1 MTMNWEEK
9 YADRVMSPEAAC
21 ALIRS
26 GDTLAS
32 NFGGSIPYAFLDTLA
47 DYSLGRLENVTL
59 YLAGFYKQTKIADR
73 VYNSHI
79 AVKSCFLG
87 PWERKVIAEGSNLS
101 YQAMHLANINH
112 DRMGKHRAR
121 VLLAAGSVPD
131 ENGMISLGVAPF
143 DPKLLDICE
152 TVIVQVNRNMP
163 FVYGENCRIPAERV
177 TALVPMDEELPE
189 MVMAAPNDI
198 QRRIAGHIVER
209 VVDGAC
215 VQFGIGGISAA
226 IGEALMERHD
236 LGCHSEML
244 TEPIMA
250 LMKAGVINNSRKS
263 FCPGKTAFTNALGTA
278 ELYRFMDRN
287 PALEAHPTAWLND
300 PRNIAKNDNMIS
312 VNGALCVDLTGQV
325 CAESIGFRQFS
336 GTGGQLD
343 YVRGARW
350 SRGGKSFL
358 TIPSVHVDKAGVQRS
373 NISLTLP
380 AGSIITTPR
389 ADVHF
394 VVTEYGA
401 ADLQDEPVD
410 VRAKRLIAVAHP
422 DFRDEL
428 LFQAKKAGYIV

>member
-1 MTMNWEEK
+1 MDWKEK

-26 GDTLAS
+26 GDVVTS
-32 NFGGSIPYAFLDTLA
+32 NFGGSIPYAFLDVLA
-47 DYSLGRLENVTL
+47 DYALEHLENVTL
-59 YLAGFYKQTKIADR
+59 YLAGFYKQTKIADKM
-73 VYNSHI
+73 YNPHI

-87 PWERKVIAEGSNLS
+87 PWERKAAAEGSDLS

-112 DRMGKHRAR
+112 DRFGKHRAR
-121 VLLAAGSVPD
+121 VVLAAGSVPD
-131 ENGMISLGVAPF
+131 ENGRISLGVAPF
-143 DPKLLDICE
+143 DPKLLDVCE
-152 TVIVQVNRNMP
+152 NVIVQVNRNMP
-163 FVYGENCRIPAERV
+163 FVCGEACQIPAERV
-177 TALVPMDEELPE
+177 TALVPMDEALPE
-189 MVMAAPNDI
+189 MLMAPPNDA
-198 QRRIAGHIVER
+198 QRRIAAHIVER
-209 VVDGAC
+209 VPDGAC
-215 VQFGIGGISAA
+215 VQFGIGGVSDAM
-226 IGEALMERHD
+226 GEALTVRRD

-263 FCPGKTAFTNALGTA
+263 FCPGKTVFTNALGTS

-300 PRNIAKNDNMIS
+300 PRNIARNDNMIS
-312 VNGALCVDLTGQV
+312 VNGALCVDLAGQV
-325 CAESIGFRQFS
+325 CAESIGFKQFS

-358 TIPSVHVDKAGVQRS
+358 TLPSVHVDKAGVRHS

-380 AGSIITTPR
+380 MGSIVTTPR

-394 VVTEYGA
+394 IVTEYGA
-401 ADLQDEPVD
+401 ADLQDEPMD
-410 VRAKRLIAVAHP
+410 VRAKRLIAIAHP
-422 DFRDEL
+422 DYRDEL
-428 LFQAKKAGYIV
+428 LFQAKKAGYIL

>member
-1 MTMNWEEK
+1 M
-9 YADRVMSPEAAC
+9 
-21 ALIRS
+21 
-26 GDTLAS
+26 
-32 NFGGSIPYAFLDTLA
+32 
-47 DYSLGRLENVTL
+47 
-59 YLAGFYKQTKIADR
+59 
-73 VYNSHI
+73 
-79 AVKSCFLG
+79 
-87 PWERKVIAEGSNLS
+87 
-101 YQAMHLANINH
+101 
-112 DRMGKHRAR
+112 
-121 VLLAAGSVPD
+121 
-131 ENGMISLGVAPF
+131 
-143 DPKLLDICE
+143 
-152 TVIVQVNRNMP
+152 
-163 FVYGENCRIPAERV
+163 
-177 TALVPMDEELPE
+177 TALVPMDEDLPE
-189 MVMAAPNDI
+189 MVMAAPNDA

-209 VVDGAC
+209 VEDGAC

-226 IGEALMERHD
+226 IGEALMERRN

-263 FCPGKTAFTNALGTA
+263 FCPGKTVFTNALGTA
-278 ELYRFMDRN
+278 ALYRFMDRN

-350 SRGGKSFL
+350 SKGGKSFL
-358 TIPSVHVDKAGVQRS
+358 TLPSVHADKAGIVHS

-380 AGSIITTPR
+380 TGSIVTTPR

-394 VVTEYGA
+394 IVTEYGA
-401 ADLQDEPVD
+401 ADLQDEPAD

>member
-1 MTMNWEEK
+1 MDWQK
-9 YADRVMSPEAAC
+9 RYQDRLMSPEAAC

-26 GDTLAS
+26 GDVLAS
-32 NFGGSIPYAFLDTLA
+32 NFGGSIPYALLDVLA
-47 DYSLGRLENVTL
+47 DYSLEHLENVTL
-59 YLAGFYKQTKIADR
+59 YLAGFYKQTKIAEAK
-73 VYNSHI
+73 YNRHI
-79 AVKSCFLG
+79 TVKSCFLG
-87 PWERKVIAEGSNLS
+87 PWERRAVAEGSDLS

-112 DRMGKHRAR
+112 DRTGKHRAR
-121 VLLAAGSVPD
+121 VLLAAGSEPD
-131 ENGMISLGVAPF
+131 EYGMISLGVAPF
-143 DPKLLDICE
+143 DPKLLDSSE

-163 FVYGENCRIPAERV
+163 FVYGADCQIPAERV
-177 TALVPMDEELPE
+177 TALVPLDEALPE
-189 MVMAAPNDI
+189 MVMAPPNDA

-209 VVDGAC
+209 IPDGAC
-215 VQFGIGGISAA
+215 VQFGIGGVSAA
-226 IGEALMERHD
+226 MGEALREKRD

-263 FCPGKTAFTNALGTA
+263 FCPGRTVFTNALGTA
-278 ELYRFMDRN
+278 ALYRFMDRN

-300 PRNIAKNDNMIS
+300 PRNIAKNDDMIS

-350 SRGGKSFL
+350 SKGGKSFL
-358 TIPSVHVDKAGVQRS
+358 TLPSVHTDKAGVQHS

-380 AGSIITTPR
+380 MGSIVTTPR
-389 ADVHF
+389 ADVHYI
-394 VVTEYGA
+394 VTEYGA

-410 VRAKRLIAVAHP
+410 VRAKRLIEIAHP
-422 DFRDEL
+422 DYRDEL
-428 LFQAKKAGYIV
+428 TFQAKKAGYIV

>member
-1 MTMNWEEK
+1 MTMDWKVK
-9 YADRVMSPEAAC
+9 YASRVMSPEAAC

-26 GDTLAS
+26 GDVVTS
-32 NFGGSIPYAFLDTLA
+32 NFGGSIPYAFLDVLA
-47 DYSLGRLENVTL
+47 DYALEHLENVTL

-73 VYNSHI
+73 VYNPHI

-87 PWERKVIAEGSNLS
+87 PWERKAAAEGSDLS

-121 VLLAAGSVPD
+121 VVLAAGSVPD
-131 ENGMISLGVAPF
+131 ENGRISLGVAPF
-143 DPKLLDICE
+143 DPKLLDVCE
-152 TVIVQVNRNMP
+152 SVIVQVNRNMP
-163 FVYGENCRIPAERV
+163 FVCGEACQIPAERV
-177 TALVPMDEELPE
+177 TALVPMDEALPE
-189 MVMAAPNDI
+189 MVMAPPNDA
-198 QRRIAGHIVER
+198 QRRIAAHIVER
-209 VVDGAC
+209 VPDGAC
-215 VQFGIGGISAA
+215 VQFGIGGVSAA
-226 IGEALMERHD
+226 MGEALTVRRD

-244 TEPIMA
+244 TEPIMT

-263 FCPGKTAFTNALGTA
+263 FCPGKTVFTNALGTSA
-278 ELYRFMDRN
+278 LYRFMDRN

-300 PRNIAKNDNMIS
+300 PRNIARNDDMIS

-358 TIPSVHVDKAGVQRS
+358 TLPSVHVDKAGKRHS

-380 AGSIITTPR
+380 LGSIVTTPR

-394 VVTEYGA
+394 IVTEYGT
-401 ADLQDEPVD
+401 ADLQDEPID
-410 VRAKRLIAVAHP
+410 VRARRLIAVAHP
-422 DFRDEL
+422 DYRDAL
-428 LFQAKKAGYIV
+428 RFDAKKAGYLL

>member
-1 MTMNWEEK
+1 MDWKEK
-9 YADRVMSPEAAC
+9 YRDRIMSPEAAC
-21 ALIRS
+21 ALIRP
-26 GDTLAS
+26 GDTLTS
-32 NFGGSIPYAFLDTLA
+32 NFGGSIPYAFLDVLA
-47 DYSLGRLENVTL
+47 DYSLEHLENVTL
-59 YLAGFYKQTKIADR
+59 YLAGFYKRTKIADKI
-73 VYNSHI
+73 YNPHI
-79 AVKSCFLG
+79 TGKSCFLG
-87 PWERKVIAEGSNLS
+87 PWERKAVSEGSNLS
-101 YQAMHLANINH
+101 YQAMQLASVNH

-121 VLLAAGSVPD
+121 VILAAGSEPD

-143 DPKLLDICE
+143 DPALLESCE

-163 FVYGENCRIPAERV
+163 FVCGENCRIPAERV
-177 TALVPMDEELPE
+177 TALIPMDEDLPE
-189 MVMAAPNDI
+189 MVMAAPNDA

-209 VVDGAC
+209 VEDGAC

-263 FCPGKTAFTNALGTA
+263 FCPGKTVFTNALGTA
-278 ELYRFMDRN
+278 ALYRFMDRN

-300 PRNIAKNDNMIS
+300 PRNIARNDNMIS

-350 SRGGKSFL
+350 SKGGKSFL
-358 TIPSVHVDKAGVQRS
+358 TLPSVHADKAGIVHS

-380 AGSIITTPR
+380 TGSIVTTPR

-394 VVTEYGA
+394 IVTEYGA
-401 ADLQDEPVD
+401 ADLQDEPAD
-410 VRAKRLIAVAHP
+410 VRAKRLIAIAHP